1 MRIVFCPFI
10 AILVSL
16 LGVGSTRAQEFVD
29 PLSKAGLRVLSLL
42 GDGVKLEIF
51 EGGRQLP
58 GEFADRVTSG
68 MGYFAPS
75 AMKIIASDGTARSAP
90 VRVEAQAGSV
100 HLLVVTKVGETIEVC
115 PVLYEGTSVGVS
127 QPEQEEE
134 REQGEEA
141 MPFAQVR
148 VLDLRSE
155 PKGWV
160 KVGGDLAE
168 TSEKKRLSTL
178 LTCRP
183 HTNHELLLGE
193 DKETGFLSV
202 GDPAAVLVVLED
214 SDSVE
219 APLKLSVWH
228 FGL

>member
-1 MRIVFCPFI
+1 M
-10 AILVSL
+10 
-16 LGVGSTRAQEFVD
+16 
-29 PLSKAGLRVLSLL
+29 
-42 GDGVKLEIF
+42 
-51 EGGRQLP
+51 
-58 GEFADRVTSG
+58 
-68 MGYFAPS
+68 
-75 AMKIIASDGTARSAP
+75 
-90 VRVEAQAGSV
+90 
-100 HLLVVTKVGETIEVC
+100 HLLVVTKVGETVEVR
-115 PVLYEGTSVGVS
+115 PVLYEVTSAAVS
-127 QPEQEEE
+127 RPEEEEEEE
-134 REQGEEA
+134 RDQDEEA
-141 MPFAQVR
+141 MPFAHVR

-155 PKGWV
+155 PQGWV